1 MLVLYAPCDTVGFHT
16 ILNPAGRSSL
26 TLTAVAV
33 DGPRFLTLIVQV
45 TVPFGLT
52 VALETSLVTCISDTG
67 VQLKLAVSVLL
78 LVLVSV
84 GLLVIK
90 ETVLT
95 IVPLQADA
103 HTVVVIVI
111 VTS

>member
-1 MLVLYAPCDTVGFHT
+1 M
-16 ILNPAGRSSL
+16 

-67 VQLKLAVSVLL
+67 VQLTLAVSVLL

-95 IVPLQADA
+95 MVPLQADA